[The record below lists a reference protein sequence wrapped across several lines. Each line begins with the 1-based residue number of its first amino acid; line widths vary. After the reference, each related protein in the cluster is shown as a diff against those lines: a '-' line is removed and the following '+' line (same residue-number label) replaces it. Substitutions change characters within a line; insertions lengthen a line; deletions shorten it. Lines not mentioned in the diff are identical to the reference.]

1 MRIVLSMGL
10 IVAVL
15 TMATADANAWY
26 CTAEARN
33 GASGW
38 GFNFF
43 QVKAEQT
50 ALAECRSKS
59 RGKVCRI
66 TSCW

>member
-1 MRIVLSMGL
+1 MRVVLKTSL
-10 IVAVL
+10 LVFAL
-15 TMATADANAWY
+15 TFAATDANAWY
-26 CTAEARN
+26 CTAAAKN

-43 QVKAEQT
+43 QVESEKS
-50 ALAECRSKS
+50 ALKMCRLTSK
-59 RGKVCRI
+59 GKRCRI

>member
-1 MRIVLSMGL
+1 MRISLKASLLAVVLSF
-10 IVAVL
+10 A
-15 TMATADANAWY
+15 AADANAWY
-26 CTAEARN
+26 CTAEAKN

-43 QVKAEQT
+43 QIKAEQT

-59 RGKVCRI
+59 KRQSCRI

>member
-1 MRIVLSMGL
+1 MRTELNVSL
-10 IVAVL
+10 IIAAL
-15 TMATADANAWY
+15 TFATADANAWY
-26 CTAEARN
+26 CTAEARG

-43 QVKAEQT
+43 QIKAEQT

-59 RGKVCRI
+59 RGQRCRI